1 MSDIVERLW
10 WSARSEESHFCR
22 KICEEAAAEIERL
35 RASNAELLLIARR
48 VAVYFDHLDGEQGDL
63 GPDAC
68 AAIASAFSDEAAR
81 E

>member
-1 MSDIVERLW
+1 MR
-10 WSARSEESHFCR
+10 
-22 KICEEAAAEIERL
+22 EAAAEIERL